1 MKHLDVEH
9 HSAPKM
15 LNGGTKAESP
25 LAALSP
31 EQMTQYAEQYAY
43 KKATNTTAKTISL
56 AISAGVFIGLAFIF
70 YITVT
75 TGSMAVGW
83 GINRLFGGL
92 AFSLGLVLL
101 VVCGGELFTSS
112 VLSII
117 PRASGQLNTR
127 SMIANWSKVY
137 LGNFIGALL
146 LVGVVSGAK
155 LYQLDHGQWG
165 LNAMSI
171 AQHKLEHSFIQAVLL
186 GLLCNLLVC
195 LAVWMTFSAK
205 TSAAKAGLVILP
217 VAMFVSTGF
226 EHVVAN
232 MFMVPLGIAIKSWAE
247 PAFWAQIGVAENAFE
262 HLTWANFARHNLLPV
277 TIGNILG
284 GALVVGLGYW
294 SVYSRKPASKQAANN
309 LSVLSNQS
317 YGPVG
322 EPTMQNLKNLTV
334 ADVMISADNAL
345 SPDMTIA
352 SACDAL
358 LAQELS
364 GAVVVNEKNELVG
377 FISELEILRKLWLE
391 DYSKPSTTNVA
402 NIMQKDIMTVAPN
415 HNLLKLA
422 EYMSV
427 DVTQV
432 YPVSDSGMLLSS
444 THQPLEERLRNSSVY
459 RPKIFPVVD
468 NGKLVGVVTR
478 HQVLKALRP
487 ALGAPVKLNQA
498 AEIEAIA
505 ESSVA

>member
-1 MKHLDVEH
+1 
-9 HSAPKM
+9 
-15 LNGGTKAESP
+15 
-25 LAALSP
+25 
-31 EQMTQYAEQYAY
+31 
-43 KKATNTTAKTISL
+43 
-56 AISAGVFIGLAFIF
+56 
-70 YITVT
+70 
-75 TGSMAVGW
+75 
-83 GINRLFGGL
+83 
-92 AFSLGLVLL
+92 
-101 VVCGGELFTSS
+101 
-112 VLSII
+112 
-117 PRASGQLNTR
+117 
-127 SMIANWSKVY
+127 
-137 LGNFIGALL
+137 
-146 LVGVVSGAK
+146 
-155 LYQLDHGQWG
+155 
-165 LNAMSI
+165 
-171 AQHKLEHSFIQAVLL
+171 
-186 GLLCNLLVC
+186 
-195 LAVWMTFSAK
+195 MTFSAK

-247 PAFWAQIGVAENAFE
+247 PAFWTQIGLSEITFE

-294 SVYSRKPASKQAANN
+294 SVYSRKPASQQATNN

-322 EPTMQNLKNLTV
+322 EPAMQNLKTLTV
-334 ADVMISADNAL
+334 ADVMGSADNAL

-402 NIMQKDIMTVAPN
+402 SIMQKDIITVAPN

-459 RPKIFPVVD
+459 RPKIFPVVE

-487 ALGAPVKLNQA
+487 ALGAPVKLNESA
-498 AEIEAIA
+498 DFEAIA
-505 ESSVA
+505 ECSVA

>member
-1 MKHLDVEH
+1 MNHLQVERLP
-9 HSAPKM
+9 APKM
-15 LNGGTKAESP
+15 VTGGGAASSP

-31 EQMTQYAEQYAY
+31 DQMTQYAEQYAY
-43 KKATNTTAKTISL
+43 KKATNSSAKTLSL
-56 AISAGVFIGLAFIF
+56 ALSAGVFIGLAFVF

-75 TGSMAVGW
+75 TGSSGVGW
-83 GINRLFGGL
+83 GISRLLGGL
-92 AFSLGLVLL
+92 AFSMGLVML

-117 PRASGQLNTR
+117 PRASGKLDTR
-127 SMIANWSKVY
+127 AMVANWGKVY
-137 LGNFIGALL
+137 LGNFVGALL
-146 LVGVVSGAK
+146 LVLVVSGAK

-165 LNAMSI
+165 LNALSI
-171 AQHKLEHSFIQAVLL
+171 ANHKLEHGFMQALLL
-186 GLLCNLLVC
+186 GMLCNLLVC
-195 LAVWMTFSAK
+195 LAVWMTFSAT
-205 TSAAKAGLVILP
+205 TSAAKAALVILP

-247 PAFWAQIGVAENAFE
+247 PEFWAQIGTQASAYE
-262 HLTWANFARHNLLPV
+262 HLNWATFAWKNLLPV
-277 TIGNILG
+277 TIGNIIG
-284 GALVVGLGYW
+284 GAIIVGLGYW
-294 SVYSRKPASKQAANN
+294 SVYSRSNPNKPTSTAATFTI
-309 LSVLSNQS
+309 LPNQTS
-317 YGPVG
+317 GPVG
-322 EPTMQNLKNLTV
+322 EPTMQNLKTMTV
-334 ADVMISADNAL
+334 ADIMSPADNAL

-358 LAQELS
+358 LAQEAP
-364 GAVVVNEKNELVG
+364 GAVVVNESNELQG

-391 DYSKPSTTNVA
+391 DYRKPSTTTVA
-402 NIMQKDIMTVAPN
+402 SIMQKDIMTVAPN

-427 DVTQV
+427 DVAQV
-432 YPVSDSGMLLSS
+432 YPVSDSGVLLSS

-459 RPKIFPVVD
+459 RPKVFPVVE

-487 ALGAPVKLNQA
+487 ALGAPVKLNA
-498 AEIEAIA
+498 TEEHIA
-505 ESSVA
+505 ESVA